1 MTPGAVSELGNEI
14 PHGLLESS
22 ILAPPIGARHASSYN
37 NEVPF
42 PILRRWCVRHRGG
55 DVEPENGL
63 GPLLFRLFLFLNAC
77 ALVLLAFRSQAP
89 EAKYRSGSILLPVAG
104 VSPEQLTDSFSD
116 RRDFFRRHGAIDIEA
131 PWGTPVVASD
141 DGFIHRLLESD
152 RGGLGIYLLDLVPR
166 RCYYYGHLARYAF
179 GLEEGRRVSRGDVLG
194 FVGTT
199 GNASEDAPHLH
210 FAAYEVEGN
219 GSCFSGTPVNPFTL
233 LAAD

>member
-1 MTPGAVSELGNEI
+1 M
-14 PHGLLESS
+14 
-22 ILAPPIGARHASSYN
+22 
-37 NEVPF
+37 
-42 PILRRWCVRHRGG
+42 RHRGG
-55 DVEPENGL
+55 EVEPENGL

-77 ALVLLAFRSQAP
+77 ALVLLAFRSQVPDA
-89 EAKYRSGSILLPVAG
+89 ASRGSSILLPVQG
-104 VSPEQLTDSFSD
+104 VSREQLTDSFSD

-141 DGFIHRLLESD
+141 DGVIHRLLESD
-152 RGGLGIYLLDLVPR
+152 RGGIGIYQLDLGSR

-179 GLEEGRRVSRGDVLG
+179 GLEEGGRVSRGDVLG

-219 GSCFSGTPVNPFTL
+219 GSCFSGIPLNPFNL
-233 LAAD
+233 LVSD